1 MENAENR
8 QMPPN
13 PGQQHPTQGFPAHQ
27 PPPPGDP
34 RWLAAPPAPRR
45 RRAPV
50 RLAVILGIL
59 VALVGGF
66 VVGMVV
72 TDDEPVAGQ
81 PADDPMAQPAANE
94 EPAPEEGQPA
104 GGEGDDAT
112 GTGPGSAASGGGSG
126 VDLRKGGV
134 FVQSND
140 ASENE
145 VVALSRAEDGRLT
158 EIGRYDT
165 GGVGSGSF
173 EDTSNAVVLGTAEGE
188 ASPQHNLDSANLLFV
203 PNAGSNSISVFRVDA
218 EGLELVDVEPSNGEK
233 PVGIT
238 VNDGVLY
245 ALNSGELDDR
255 LVVDNDPVTLIDNC
269 TTGELPTVTGFH
281 VSPLGELTAIP
292 NSTRQL
298 SGAQESG
305 CAQVSFTP
313 EGDQLIVTERVAS
326 LPGETPDHGAIVAY
340 DVNEDGT
347 LGAKHVTPSS
357 GAGPFGFAFAPD
369 GTLLVSENN
378 LSEVGGSNTSS
389 YTILE
394 DGTMKPIS
402 KSVPDEGTDAC
413 WVIITNDG
421 RYAFVSNAFGGGSVS
436 TYSID
441 DTGALE
447 LVHASATRIPGEDIE
462 NDNLTDGTTDPALS
476 RDSRFYYQLNS
487 ISGLVQVFQVNDNG
501 SLTFVEQHEVF
512 APAPPPEGG
521 QLPPFGI
528 AAF

>member
-1 MENAENR
+1 MENSENR
-8 QMPPN
+8 QMPPG
-13 PGQQHPTQGFPAHQ
+13 PGQQHPTQGFPAQQ

-34 RWLAAPPAPRR
+34 RWLATPPMPRR
-45 RRAPV
+45 RRGPV
-50 RLAVILGIL
+50 MLAIILGALI
-59 VALVGGF
+59 ALVGGF

-72 TDDEPVAGQ
+72 TDDETVAGQ
-81 PADDPMAQPAANE
+81 PTDDMRAQPAANE
-94 EPAPEEGQPA
+94 APAQDSQPA
-104 GGEGDDAT
+104 GGDDSEGI
-112 GTGPGSAASGGGSG
+112 GPGSGASGGGSG

-134 FVQSND
+134 FVMSND

-145 VVALSRAEDGRLT
+145 VVAFSRAENGTLT
-158 EIGRYDT
+158 EIGRYET
-165 GGVGSGSF
+165 GGVGSGGF
-173 EDTSNAVVLGTAEGE
+173 EDTSNAIVLGTAEGE
-188 ASPQHNLDSANLLFV
+188 ASPQQNLDSANLLFV
-203 PNAGSNSISVFRVDA
+203 PNAGSNTISVFRVDA
-218 EGLELVDVEPSNGEK
+218 EGLALVDVEPSNGEK
-233 PVGIT
+233 PAGLT

-245 ALNSGELDDR
+245 VLNTGELDDR
-255 LVVDNDPVTLIDNC
+255 LVVDNDPITLIDNC
-269 TTGELPTVTGFH
+269 THGELPTVTGFE

-313 EGDQLIVTERVAS
+313 EGDQLIVTERVATI
-326 LPGETPDHGAIVAY
+326 PGQAPDHGALVAY

-357 GAGPFGFAFAPD
+357 GPGPFGFAFAPD

-378 LSEVGGSNTSS
+378 LSEIGGSNTSS

-413 WVIITNDG
+413 WVVITDDG

-436 TYSID
+436 TYAID
-441 DTGALE
+441 DTGALR
-447 LVHASATRIPGEDIE
+447 LVHASATRVPGGDVED
-462 NDNLTDGTTDPALS
+462 DHLMDGTTDPALS

-487 ISGLVQVFQVNDNG
+487 IFGLVQVFQVNDNG

-528 AAF
+528 AAH

>member
-1 MENAENR
+1 MQNAENR

-13 PGQQHPTQGFPAHQ
+13 TGGPHPTQGFPAHQ

-45 RRAPV
+45 RRGPAL
-50 RLAVILGIL
+50 LAIILGVL

-72 TDDEPVAGQ
+72 NDDEPVAGR
-81 PADDPMAQPAANE
+81 PADDPSAQPAANE
-94 EPAPEEGQPA
+94 EVAAEEDSQP
-104 GGEGDDAT
+104 GGEGGDD
-112 GTGPGSAASGGGSG
+112 GVGPGAAASGGGSG

-134 FVQSND
+134 FVMSND
-140 ASENE
+140 ASGNE
-145 VVALSRAEDGRLT
+145 VVALARGEDGRLT

-173 EDTSNAVVLGTAEGE
+173 EDTSNAIVLGTAEGE

-203 PNAGSNSISVFRVDA
+203 PNAGSNTIAVFRVDA

-233 PVGIT
+233 PVGLT

-255 LVVDNDPVTLIDNC
+255 LVADNDPVTLIDNC
-269 TTGELPTVTGFH
+269 THGELPTVTGFE
-281 VSPLGELTAIP
+281 VSPLGELTPIA

-313 EGDQLIVTERVAS
+313 DGDQLIVTERVATI
-326 LPGETPDHGAIVAY
+326 PGQTPDQGALVAF

-347 LGAKHVTPSS
+347 LGAKHVTPSA

-402 KSVPDEGTDAC
+402 KSVPDHGTDAC
-413 WVIITNDG
+413 WVVITNDG
-421 RYAFVSNAFGGGSVS
+421 RYAFVSNAFGGGTVS
-436 TYSID
+436 TYAIE
-441 DTGALE
+441 DTGALR
-447 LVHASATRIPGEDIE
+447 LVHASATRVPGEDAE

-487 ISGLVQVFQVNDNG
+487 ISGLVQVFQVNDDG

-528 AAF
+528 AAY